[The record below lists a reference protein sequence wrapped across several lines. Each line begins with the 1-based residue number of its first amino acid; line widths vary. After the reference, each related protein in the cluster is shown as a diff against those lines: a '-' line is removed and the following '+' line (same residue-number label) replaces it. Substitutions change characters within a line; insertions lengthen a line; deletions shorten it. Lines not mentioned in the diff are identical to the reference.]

1 MDVNPPEQPLYAE
14 ETLHKEPFVHH
25 PVSPLTGQKQSQLA
39 PRAVH
44 LTADEVEVDGPSPY
58 TKRALHPPEHPVNL
72 ALSPPEQESVAPKQI
87 RPNQQEKVL
96 APNLQ
101 ADLHAPPVYMPQHV
115 TPLPQPLTLQP
126 QVLATLKP
134 IQNNGPVNAPRN
146 DQPCNP
152 QARLV
157 SNTPGGDQV
166 PQQSAEHYHEIED
179 NRQLEDS
186 TAQYE
191 NPLQKELDDEIHQ
204 QAADVIQEVSGG
216 RREIKTDNQRPF
228 DPNLVCPM
236 CRRQFRIGE
245 IQKFKKHVNSCTG
258 TDDD

>member
-44 LTADEVEVDGPSPY
+44 LMADEVEVDGPNSY
-58 TKRALHPPEHPVNL
+58 TKGAFHPPKHPANL
-72 ALSPPEQESVAPKQI
+72 AFSPPEQEFVTPKRI
-87 RPNQQEKVL
+87 RPDQQEKVL

-101 ADLHAPPVYMPQHV
+101 ADLHASPVYMPQHV
-115 TPLPQPLTLQP
+115 TPFPQPLTPQP
-126 QVLATLKP
+126 QALGAPKP
-134 IQNNGPVNAPRN
+134 IQKDGPVNASHSDQPRN
-146 DQPCNP
+146 P
-152 QARLV
+152 QVQLV
-157 SNTPGGDQV
+157 SNIPGGDQV
-166 PQQSAEHYHEIED
+166 PQQSAEHYREIED
-179 NRQLEDS
+179 KRQLEDS

-204 QAADVIQEVSGG
+204 QAAEVIQEVSGG